1 MTSVTDNQIDHGGV
15 EPSVLTKEA
24 TYNLIGS
31 YNREIV
37 KLEEEIPV
45 LEDRL
50 RTMPDDYQ
58 GDRDGVAMALHERRD
73 RLNECTTK
81 VRYLR
86 GALIERFEH
95 EIGLLDKM
103 DHRELNASDWNKL
116 KVLRADIEA
125 ELATLK
131 KLVL

>member
-1 MTSVTDNQIDHGGV
+1 MTSVIEHQQEHGV
-15 EPSVLTKEA
+15 EPCVLTKEA
-24 TYNLIGS
+24 TYNRIGS
-31 YNREIV
+31 YNQEIV
-37 KLEEEIPV
+37 KLEEDIPQ
-45 LEDRL
+45 LEERL
-50 RTMPDDYQ
+50 RSMPDDYQ
-58 GDRDGVAMALHERRD
+58 GDREGVSLALHERRD
-73 RLNECTTK
+73 RLYECKAK

-103 DHRELNASDWNKL
+103 DHRELSASDWNRL

-131 KLVL
+131 KLVS